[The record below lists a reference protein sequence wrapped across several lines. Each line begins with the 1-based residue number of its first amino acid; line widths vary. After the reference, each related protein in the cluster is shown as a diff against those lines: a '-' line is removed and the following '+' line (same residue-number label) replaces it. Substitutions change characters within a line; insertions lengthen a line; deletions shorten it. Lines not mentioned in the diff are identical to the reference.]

1 MMRRSSCLLSWGRI
15 YVSECRA
22 SDISSCKVYVL
33 LTKNSSSPPRT
44 LGGCLRIPLS
54 SAIIMIIIVSRG
66 LIELVRAKGNKV
78 LASQSLKLAL
88 LLTERGVSK

>member
-1 MMRRSSCLLSWGRI
+1 MGRI

-22 SDISSCKVYVL
+22 SDISICEVYVL
-33 LTKNSSSPPRT
+33 RTKNSSSRPRT

-54 SAIIMIIIVSRG
+54 SVIIMIIIVSRA

-78 LASQSLKLAL
+78 LASQTL
-88 LLTERGVSK
+88 